1 MLVKRLL
8 ILVPLVLILFLAQS
22 YLWIPTYEEQT
33 KGNPSRLTQYI
44 TGSIGDA
51 AILNPILSSDS
62 ASAEIENLVFEG
74 LLDRDKDLNLRP
86 RVAESWEIEEK
97 IYVLLN
103 PNSKKKP
110 EDILYILEKAK
121 KARDSS
127 FGSIKEIRLLP
138 PESVNCPPVSTRD
151 GRRPNN
157 CVINYPNRI
166 MISLPKVE
174 PDLSREIKELLGEE
188 YYKDFDLDGIVS
200 VDQELRSEILQ
211 RLKEE
216 FLSTIEENPVITFY
230 LRKGVYFHDGHPLTA
245 EDVKF
250 TYEAIMD
257 PKNLSPRAA
266 DFEPVKTVEVI
277 DPHTVRITYKRL
289 YSPAIGTW
297 GIGILPKHLLDRK
310 ALEEE
315 AKRKGKESISIRESN
330 FNRRPIGSGPFK
342 FVEWKADQYIK
353 LRRFENYWE
362 GPPNYQEYVFRVI
375 PDPLTQEME
384 FYSGTI
390 DSYSVLPHQVVRLKN
405 DPNFQNFSGLSFGYT
420 YVGFNLQREP
430 FNDIRVRKALA
441 MAIDVEKIINYVV
454 YGQGERITGPFP
466 IQTPYY
472 NHKVKPVPY
481 DPKRAIE
488 LLQEAGYE
496 RQPDGFFKKGDKKLA
511 FTLITNSG
519 NDIRKAILAIV
530 QDSWRTIGVDVRTDL
545 VEWSVFVQ
553 ERVGKRDFDAL
564 ILGWMMGVEPDLYQI
579 WHSSQTGPF
588 QLNFVGFKNPLA
600 DELILKIRKE
610 YNEAKRVEYCHKL
623 HEVIAEQQ
631 PYIFLYCPKWTALL
645 DSRIVIMETSE
656 DGKIEY
662 RKITPSKTGNYMYD
676 FNKWIK
682 LREKIL
688 LLDKG

>member
-8 ILVPLVLILFLAQS
+8 ILVPLILVVFLAQS
-22 YLWIPTYEEQT
+22 YLWVPSYEEQT
-33 KGNPSRLTQYI
+33 KGNPARLTRYI

-97 IYVLLN
+97 AYVLTN
-103 PNSKKKP
+103 PNSSRKP
-110 EDILYILEKAK
+110 EDVLSVLKE
-121 KARDSS
+121 ARKERFPS
-127 FGSIKEIRLLP
+127 FGSVKEVRLLP
-138 PESVNCPPVSTRD
+138 PESVNCPPVYTKEGKIPS
-151 GRRPNN
+151 N
-157 CVINYPNRI
+157 CVIHYPHRI
-166 MISLPKVE
+166 MISLSKVE
-174 PDLSREIKELLGEE
+174 PELTKEIEELLGED
-188 YYKDFDLDGIVS
+188 YFKDFDLDGIVS
-200 VDQELRSEILQ
+200 VESEVRAEILQ
-211 RLKEE
+211 RMKDE
-216 FLSTIEENPVITFY
+216 FLSLIEENPVITFH
-230 LRKGVYFHDGHPLTA
+230 LRKDVYFHDGHALTA

-266 DFEPVKTVEVI
+266 DFEPVKDVEVV
-277 DPHTVRITYKRL
+277 DEHTVRITYKRL

-297 GIGILPKHLLDRK
+297 GIGILPKHLLDKK

-315 AKRKGKESISIRESN
+315 ARRKGKESISIRESD
-330 FNRRPIGSGPFK
+330 FNRSPVGSGPFV

-353 LRRFENYWE
+353 LKRFERYWE
-362 GPPNYQEYVFRVI
+362 GAPNYHEYVFRVI

-390 DSYSVLPHQVVRLKN
+390 DSYSVLPHQVERLRN
-405 DPNFQNFSGLSFGYT
+405 DPNFQNFSGRSFGYT

-441 MAIDVEKIINYVV
+441 MAIDVEKIIKYVV

-472 NHKVKPVPY
+472 NHDVNPVPY
-481 DPKRAIE
+481 DPKRAVE
-488 LLQEAGYE
+488 LLMEAGYE
-496 RQPDGFFKKGDKKLA
+496 RQPDGFFKKGDKRLA

-530 QDSWRTIGVDVRTDL
+530 QDYWRAIGVDVRTDL

-553 ERVGKRDFDAL
+553 EKVGKRDFDAL

-610 YNEAKRVEYCHKL
+610 YDEEKRIEYCHRL
-623 HEVIAEQQ
+623 HEVIAQEQ
-631 PYIFLYCPKWTALL
+631 PYIFLYCPRWTALL
-645 DSRIVIMETSE
+645 DSRIVIMERSE
-656 DGKIEY
+656 DGKIQY
-662 RKITPSKTGNYMYD
+662 RNITPSKTGNYMYD

-682 LREKIL
+682 LREKSL
-688 LLDKG
+688 LLDRG